1 MCIRESK
8 TVFNRQQGLS
18 LIELVIFMVIVG
30 VAMAG
35 VIASINYNVQ
45 HSADPVAKK
54 QALAIAEALLEEIEL
69 MPFTWCDPDDANIDT
84 ASNYTECAALSE
96 NNTAPEP
103 GETRSGL
110 TPFDNVNDYN
120 DYCMATP
127 GCSVASIRDITGA
140 IIPELDGYTASVA
153 VAASDLGPVD
163 SSIALA
169 SGAALHITVTVTG
182 PLDTTVVLESYRTRY
197 TPQES
202 M

>member
-1 MCIRESK
+1 MRGTQ
-8 TVFNRQQGLS
+8 TVANRQQGLS
-18 LIELVIFMVIVG
+18 LIELVIFMVIVS
-30 VAMAG
+30 VAMVG
-35 VIASINYNVQ
+35 VIASINYSVQ

-69 MPFTWCDPDDANIDT
+69 MPFTWCDPDDANSDT
-84 ASNYTECAALSE
+84 ASNYAECATLSE

-103 GETRSGL
+103 GETRGGG

-120 DYCMATP
+120 GYCMATP
-127 GCSVASIRDITGA
+127 DCPVTGIRDITGA
-140 IIPELDGYTASVA
+140 IIPGLNRYTASVA
-153 VAASDLGPVD
+153 VAVSDLGPVD